1 MVEIQY
7 GGVMICSGI
16 EGWKG
21 GGGVGK
27 KKLVKNHIMRAMI
40 VKTVSV

>member
-16 EGWKG
+16 EEWKG
-21 GGGVGK
+21 GGVAK
-27 KKLVKNHIMRAMI
+27 KRWVKNHIMRAMI